1 MSRLAKFT
9 VTLVGIVLVLLA
21 VFELG
26 QLYPIPWLTSWLA
39 DLTINYPMVWSI
51 LLMVFAIIAGI
62 VGILLVIVGLFRP
75 VKVSTLTYDGKV
87 GQLTIPQRALERDLQ
102 YRLVNQLNL
111 IDPEVHLKL
120 RRRRRVRVKIDAMVN
135 TDASL
140 ETTAQQAATLAQDYL
155 KNQLGLTVEQ
165 PVVQVK
171 PTNHQ
176 RKLTVV

>member
-9 VTLVGIVLVLLA
+9 VTLVGIVLMLLA
-21 VFELG
+21 VFELS
-26 QLYPIPWLTSWLA
+26 QLYPIPWLTEWLSEI
-39 DLTINYPMVWSI
+39 TVNYPMVWGSV
-51 LLMVFAIIAGI
+51 LMVFAAIAGI

-75 VKVSTLTYDGKV
+75 VKVSALTYDGEL
-87 GQLTIPQRALERDLQ
+87 GRLTIPQRALERDLQ

-135 TDASL
+135 SNSQL
-140 ETTAQQAATLAQDYL
+140 ESVAQQAATLAQDYL
-155 KNQLGLTVEQ
+155 KHQLGLTVEQ
-165 PVVQVK
+165 PLVQVK
-171 PTNHQ
+171 PANHQ

>member
-87 GQLTIPQRALERDLQ
+87 GQLTIPQRLWNVICSTDS
-102 YRLVNQLNL
+102 L
-111 IDPEVHLKL
+111 I
-120 RRRRRVRVKIDAMVN
+120 
-135 TDASL
+135 S
-140 ETTAQQAATLAQDYL
+140 
-155 KNQLGLTVEQ
+155 
-165 PVVQVK
+165 
-171 PTNHQ
+171 
-176 RKLTVV
+176 